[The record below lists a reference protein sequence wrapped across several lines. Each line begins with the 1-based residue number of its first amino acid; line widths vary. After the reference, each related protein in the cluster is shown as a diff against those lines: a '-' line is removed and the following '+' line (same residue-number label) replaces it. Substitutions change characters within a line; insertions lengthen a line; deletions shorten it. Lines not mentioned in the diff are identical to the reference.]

1 MKNLNDHAGID
12 LDTLVSKNVNKK
24 KEAKSWCEKVHFS
37 LMIFVLRKSQLLKER
52 RWELLSQNADLL
64 SPVVCV
70 CGLVLW
76 VPWVISQP
84 AAHEGRWLPALSALR
99 HWRSLWRRIAHCASL
114 LFGADGVWI
123 GLGKEVGFAISHA
136 VLLLWLKRGSRL
148 QSCQSGTFH

>member
-1 MKNLNDHAGID
+1 MKNLNDRAGID

-52 RWELLSQNADLL
+52 RRELLSQNADLL

-76 VPWVISQP
+76 VPWVIFSTCSPWRQM
-84 AAHEGRWLPALSALR
+84 AACPDCFKTLEKPMEKDSPLCFPPLW
-99 HWRSLWRRIAHCASL
+99 HWW
-114 LFGADGVWI
+114 GEI

>member
-1 MKNLNDHAGID
+1 
-12 LDTLVSKNVNKK
+12 
-24 KEAKSWCEKVHFS
+24 
-37 LMIFVLRKSQLLKER
+37 MIFVLRKSQLLKETR
-52 RWELLSQNADLL
+52 RELLSQNADLL

-99 HWRSLWRRIAHCASL
+99 HWRSLWRRTAHCASL
-114 LFGADGVWI
+114 LFGTDGVWI